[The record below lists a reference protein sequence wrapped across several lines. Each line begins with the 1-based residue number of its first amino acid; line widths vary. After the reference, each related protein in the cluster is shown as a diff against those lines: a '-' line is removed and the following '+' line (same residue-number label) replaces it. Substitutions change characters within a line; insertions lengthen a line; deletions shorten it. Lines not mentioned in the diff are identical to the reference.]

1 MHVNF
6 REFRL
11 LNWLLKNSSRAK
23 FNLAMSGM
31 PEPRLKDMG
40 IETSYE
46 KFSREM
52 DFHEKLLSETI
63 AKLYDVEERNV
74 VITTG
79 ASEAIFIVYA
89 TFCKNRAIVPL
100 PNYEPMFSIPRSLGF
115 QTLGRLDEKFFKN
128 GVIVGITNPNN
139 PLGSFDDDENVI
151 NVSRTL
157 NRYRGILFTNET
169 YREFKFDRPCAK
181 QYNMIDNIIVCS
193 SLTKFYGLGRLRIG
207 WIVADGEKSSKLQAA
222 KRLISGHSS
231 EYGMWIA
238 RQVLEH
244 RTAFVER
251 AKAMLERNMK
261 ILKNFVEDTRGIGV
275 AMPEAAPFCLVKYRM
290 KKDSVSFSQELL
302 NKTKV
307 LVSPGDYFGEH
318 NSFRLCITLD
328 EKKLA
333 EGLKILSDY
342 INKMN

>member
-31 PEPRLKDMG
+31 PEPGLKDMG

-193 SLTKFYGLGRLRIG
+193 SVT
-207 WIVADGEKSSKLQAA
+207 SSN
-222 KRLISGHSS
+222 G
-231 EYGMWIA
+231 
-238 RQVLEH
+238 
-244 RTAFVER
+244 
-251 AKAMLERNMK
+251 
-261 ILKNFVEDTRGIGV
+261 
-275 AMPEAAPFCLVKYRM
+275 
-290 KKDSVSFSQELL
+290 
-302 NKTKV
+302 
-307 LVSPGDYFGEH
+307 
-318 NSFRLCITLD
+318 
-328 EKKLA
+328 
-333 EGLKILSDY
+333 
-342 INKMN
+342 